1 MTNFD
6 FNLCYID
13 DVQRGAIVDHYIMN
27 EKTLAVIGIDY
38 KFCRIL
44 EENEEFLISKS
55 WQDILDES
63 CLYYSSSF
71 QGRVDG
77 SRTLLNKEYKVPIIL
92 QEMGTSIFFP
102 VGNQTNYNCMWI
114 SLKNLNY
121 YTSDKTGIHLFFQG
135 NKDLLLTSGVQAFE
149 SQLLKSYN
157 LEKLFISRQKNL

>member
-1 MTNFD
+1 
-6 FNLCYID
+6 
-13 DVQRGAIVDHYIMN
+13 MN

-44 EENEEFLISKS
+44 EENDEFLVSRS

-77 SRTLLNKEYKVPIIL
+77 SRVILKKEYKVPIIL
-92 QEMGTSIFFP
+92 RELQMLIFFP

-114 SLKNLNY
+114 SLKHLNH
-121 YTSDKTGIHLFFQG
+121 YTYEKTGIHLFFEG
-135 NKDLLLTSGVQAFE
+135 NKDLLLTSGIQAFE

-157 LEKLFISRQKNL
+157 LEKLFISRQKK